1 MATDWGKVLQD
12 MLGAAE
18 GVAKKQWPK
27 LRQEAEEQ
35 LKTLTQVAIRIE
47 ARKKAGQISETNARF
62 LMAQYE
68 LAARNVMFSIEGMTN
83 IMVEQAYNAALAV
96 FRDAVKAATGGWVL
110 L

>member
-1 MATDWGKVLQD
+1 MATDWGRVFQD

-18 GVAKKQWPK
+18 GVAKKEWPK

-35 LKTLTQVAIRIE
+35 LKSLTQVAARIE
-47 ARKKAGQISETNARF
+47 ARKLLGQISETNARF

-83 IMVEQAYNAALAV
+83 ILIEQVYNAALAV
-96 FRDAVKAATGGWVL
+96 LKDAIKAATGGWIL